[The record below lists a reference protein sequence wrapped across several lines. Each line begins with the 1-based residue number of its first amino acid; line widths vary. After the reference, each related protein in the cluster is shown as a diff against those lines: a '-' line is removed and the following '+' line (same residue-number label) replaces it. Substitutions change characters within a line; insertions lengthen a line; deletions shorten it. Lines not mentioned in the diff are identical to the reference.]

1 MVPILMAPETGAE
14 IIDPS
19 VIREDQEGV
28 MLIQAQNIILAQI
41 LDEFY
46 RNFQVEIN
54 GLAHRENDSITF
66 SCEAQTMEDALKHL
80 LRHLGENNY
89 AFEFLDDQLR
99 RVSVLPEAGDEYPSL
114 PLQEERVEAV
124 EPKQMV
130 NVVQIMGVVENSQAQ
145 DQGLLKG
152 DLIVEYDGI
161 MIRDSRKLVKATQ
174 KKSAAESVTI
184 TVLRDQIPMQFVLD
198 AGFIGVRIRNQSVP
212 NEEVD
217 NYF

>member
-1 MVPILMAPETGAE
+1 
-14 IIDPS
+14 
-19 VIREDQEGV
+19 
-28 MLIQAQNIILAQI
+28 
-41 LDEFY
+41 
-46 RNFQVEIN
+46 
-54 GLAHRENDSITF
+54 
-66 SCEAQTMEDALKHL
+66 
-80 LRHLGENNY
+80 
-89 AFEFLDDQLR
+89 
-99 RVSVLPEAGDEYPSL
+99 
-114 PLQEERVEAV
+114 
-124 EPKQMV
+124 
-130 NVVQIMGVVENSQAQ
+130 VVENSQAQ